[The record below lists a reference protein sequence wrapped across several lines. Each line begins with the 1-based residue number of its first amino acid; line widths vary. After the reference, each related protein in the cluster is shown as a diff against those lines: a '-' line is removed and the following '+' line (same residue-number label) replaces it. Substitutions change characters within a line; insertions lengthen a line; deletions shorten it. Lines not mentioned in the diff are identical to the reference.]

1 MTTLGFTTY
10 PPRGVEE
17 KQTTVADH
25 WDFHPLGESIVRV
38 FCFERLTIQAFEK
51 KLSDPQ
57 FRILAT

>member
-1 MTTLGFTTY
+1 
-10 PPRGVEE
+10 VEE